1 MTLSASNVVKPVI
14 QQYLNSLIHLVDKAQ
29 QYSRE
34 KGLADEVLLQSRLAP
49 DMHPLIW
56 QFQMVSEFAA
66 RCASRL
72 AEIEI
77 PEYPYEETSFDELK
91 VRIQKVIDF
100 VVNIDDAALDA
111 GLQRIQGVPFGP
123 DKTVEFRGPI
133 YLNHFFLPNFFFH
146 VTTAYNILR
155 HKGVPLGKLDF
166 VGNIPA

>member
-1 MTLSASNVVKPVI
+1 MTLSVSNIVKPVI
-14 QQYLNSLIHLVDKAQ
+14 QQYLGSLSHLVDEAQ
-29 QYSRE
+29 KFSAE

-56 QFQMVSEFAA
+56 QFQMISEFAP

-72 AEIEI
+72 ADIDI
-77 PEYPYEETSFDELK
+77 PEHPYVEKTFEELK
-91 VRIQKVIDF
+91 TRIQQAIEYVE
-100 VVNIDDAALDA
+100 NIDDTALDA

-146 VTTAYNILR
+146 ISTAYNILR
-155 HKGVPLGKLDF
+155 HNGVPLSKLDY
-166 VGNIPA
+166 VGNIPQ

>member
-1 MTLSASNVVKPVI
+1 MTLSVSNIVKPVI
-14 QQYLNSLIHLVDKAQ
+14 QQYLGSLSHLVDVAQ
-29 QYSRE
+29 KFSAE
-34 KGLADEVLLQSRLAP
+34 KGLNDDVLLQSRLAP

-56 QFQMVSEFAA
+56 QIQMISEFAP

-72 AEIEI
+72 AEVDI
-77 PEYPYEETSFDELK
+77 PEYPYEESTFNELK
-91 VRIQKVIDF
+91 ERIQRSIEYVES
-100 VVNIDDAALDA
+100 IDDAALDA

-146 VTTAYNILR
+146 ITTAYNILR
-155 HKGVPLGKLDF
+155 HNGVPLGKFDY

>member
-1 MTLSASNVVKPVI
+1 MTLSVSNIVKPVI
-14 QQYLNSLIHLVDKAQ
+14 QQYLGSLSHLVDEAQ
-29 QYSRE
+29 KFSAE
-34 KGLADEVLLQSRLAP
+34 KGLNDDVLLQSRLAP

-56 QFQMVSEFAA
+56 QIQMISEFVP

-72 AEIEI
+72 AEMDI
-77 PEYPYEETSFDELK
+77 PEYPYEESTFDELK
-91 VRIQKVIDF
+91 ERIQRSIEYVES
-100 VVNIDDAALDA
+100 IDDAALDA

-146 VTTAYNILR
+146 ITTAYNILR
-155 HKGVPLGKLDF
+155 HNGVPLGKFDY